1 MKGEYMWG
9 NILNGVI
16 FREFKFIFNIMLT
29 YFLPLI

>member
-9 NILNGVI
+9 NILNDVI
-16 FREFKFIFNIMLT
+16 FSEFKFIFNIMLT